1 MKRKHCSEEQKHA
14 TPVIMSAADLGTLAQ
29 YSASAE
35 EILLAASLRSRSRSR
50 SGTNSE
56 EGHLP
61 PLTRSF
67 FVASTTGNTIS
78 SLRTFKPLLQADA
91 AQVITIIKKEVG
103 QETIVL
109 SAPLISLAMSA
120 AAAAASET
128 EGRQKRARAL

>member
-1 MKRKHCSEEQKHA
+1 
-14 TPVIMSAADLGTLAQ
+14 MSAADLGTLAQ

-61 PLTRSF
+61 PLTRSL

-91 AQVITIIKKEVG
+91 VQVITIIKIAVG
-103 QETIVL
+103 QETIAL

-120 AAAAASET
+120 AAAAASKT